1 MKNRCKIICII
12 GIICFLQA
20 CASPN
25 TANLKTN
32 MDETKEIIDEGA
44 GIETQS
50 HEAHKEGDQATQKEV
65 QEQKE
70 IVDQRSADISSQNQE
85 IITSTKE
92 LQEIIKQEMK
102 KGQDDQ
108 KSNDIDYLSSAS
120 QSEDDNDDGFDDV
133 KTDDEAMTESDS
145 DETKTEST
153 TSNTTTSM
161 IQGSST
167 NQKGMS
173 IEAHIIDLVS
183 QWAISWSRMDYL
195 SYTGFYKKNYSP
207 KSWITHENWL
217 SDRKK
222 RLNKDYIKVEVL
234 DIQVE
239 SIDDS
244 KVNVYFNQTYESN
257 TYSDKTRKQLV
268 FHKIQNEWKIVK
280 EETLLVIQ

>member
-1 MKNRCKIICII
+1 MKNSCKIICII

-32 MDETKEIIDEGA
+32 MDDTKEIIDEGA

-65 QEQKE
+65 QEKKE
-70 IVDQRSADISSQNQE
+70 IVDQRSADISSQDQE

-108 KSNDIDYLSSAS
+108 KSNDIDYLFSAS

-133 KTDDEAMTESDS
+133 NTDNEAMTESNS
-145 DETKTEST
+145 DETNTEST

-161 IQGSST
+161 IQSASN
-167 NQKGMS
+167 NQGMT
-173 IEAHIIDLVS
+173 IENHIKALVS
-183 QWAISWSRMDYL
+183 QWAISWSKMDYI
-195 SYTGFYKKNYSP
+195 SYTGFYQNNFSP

-217 SDRKK
+217 AERKK
-222 RLNKDYIKVEVL
+222 RLNKDYIKVQVL

-244 KVNVYFNQTYESN
+244 KVNVFFNQIYESN

-268 FHKIQNEWKIVK
+268 FHKIHNEWKIVK